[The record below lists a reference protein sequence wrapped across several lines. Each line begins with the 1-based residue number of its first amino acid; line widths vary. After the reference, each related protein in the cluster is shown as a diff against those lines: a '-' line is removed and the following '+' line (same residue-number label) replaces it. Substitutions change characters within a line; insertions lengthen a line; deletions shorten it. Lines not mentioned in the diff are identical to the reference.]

1 VRRPAVALLALAVA
15 GCGGHGH
22 RHPTPTP
29 SAHRAGR
36 LSAPA
41 QLQALLA
48 RRARALQAGDPSA
61 LTATSVGAQ
70 RARDRRAARR
80 ARTLRLRAVSIVP
93 LAPGRVGGDAGL
105 SVRVRLTYGLAG
117 AAGTFT
123 ATRALRVAHGRISSE
138 RPAGAR
144 DRLPWDIATF
154 QRRQLHH
161 FLILTP
167 AGLSASGLDAALA
180 TGRRQ
185 LSSALP
191 GVRVP
196 DRLAVF
202 VAASASQAQLL
213 TRAIR
218 GVESLAA
225 IAEAIVRVRGPAQQV
240 SQVAGQRLIVIWPDY
255 ARLDATDRQRV
266 VAHELTHA
274 ATARRTSGRTP
285 AWLVEGIALYASGDE
300 RADEAGDLLA
310 GRQLAGVG
318 EPGRRAAVGA
328 ASLTALARPDA
339 IARRA
344 GVAQAAAYAYASAS
358 VFAIAARFGRA
369 GLLRLYDEFSDPAL
383 PGRPG
388 PRLQASAIR
397 RALHETQ
404 SALSAQIRRYALARA
419 G

>member
-1 VRRPAVALLALAVA
+1 MRRRAVALLALAVA
-15 GCGGHGH
+15 GCGGHAH

-29 SAHRAGR
+29 AAHGASRPSPA
-36 LSAPA
+36 A
-41 QLQALLA
+41 QLQALLN

-61 LTATSVGAQ
+61 LAATSVGAQ
-70 RARDRRAARR
+70 RAWDRRAARR
-80 ARTLRLRAVSIVP
+80 AHALRLRAVSIVA
-93 LAPGRVGGDAGL
+93 LSAG
-105 SVRVRLTYGLAG
+105 RVRLTYGLAG
-117 AAGTFT
+117 TAGTFT
-123 ATRALRVAHGRISSE
+123 ATRAVRAVRRAGGLRIAAE

-154 QRRQLHH
+154 QRHQTRH
-161 FLILTP
+161 FVILAS
-167 AGLSASGLDAALA
+167 AGVRATGLAAALA
-180 TGRRQ
+180 IGRRQ
-185 LSSALP
+185 VTTALP
-191 GVRVP
+191 GVQVP

-202 VAASASQAQLL
+202 VAASAGQARLL

-225 IAEAIVRVRGPAQQV
+225 IAEAIVRVRGPAQRV
-240 SQVAGQRLIVIWPDY
+240 FQVAGQRLIVIWPDY

-266 VAHELTHA
+266 VTHELTHA

-300 RADEAGDLLA
+300 RADEAGELLS
-310 GRQLAGVG
+310 GRRLAGVDAA
-318 EPGRRAAVGA
+318 GRRAAVQA
-328 ASLTALARPDA
+328 ATLTALAKPDA
-339 IARRA
+339 IARRT
-344 GVAQAAAYAYASAS
+344 GVPQAAAYAYASAAA
-358 VFAIAARFGRA
+358 FAIANRFGRA

-388 PRLQASAIR
+388 ARLQARAIR

-404 SALSAQIRRYALARA
+404 AALAAQIRRYALARA